1 MVTLCDACQR
11 LMSST
16 LLFNLPKKSTGRSI
30 QQGYEMKL
38 GGGFKYLLFSPL
50 LGDDSHFD

>member
-11 LMSST
+11 VMSST